1 MLQTLTDCQSD
12 NPVSGS
18 VGEVAGLSLH
28 AGVDTKTNERA
39 KLERLC

>member
-1 MLQTLTDCQSD
+1 MIWINCESENSFANTL
-12 NPVSGS
+12 
-18 VGEVAGLSLH
+18 GEVAGFSLH

>member
-1 MLQTLTDCQSD
+1 MIWVNCESENSFANTL
-12 NPVSGS
+12 
-18 VGEVAGLSLH
+18 GEVAGLSLH